1 MFAIDDSCFCTV
13 LEYCEGSDLDMYLK
27 QVEVVPEKAARCI
40 MMQIFR

>member
-1 MFAIDDSCFCTV
+1 MDDTCFCTV

-27 QVEVVPEKAARCI
+27 QVEVVPEKSAKCI